1 LKCEMTSER
10 LKVTCRPARA
20 EDTPDMLELTRTI
33 WEGGDYVPQVWQ
45 DWLADP
51 QGILA
56 VAEYAGH
63 VLGLGK
69 LTRLAAGQWWL
80 EGLRTHPEYEG
91 HGIATSLHAYLVD
104 TWLRD
109 GDGTLRLA
117 TASFRKAVQHL
128 CERSGFAKA
137 AEFSPFRAPAQPG
150 SARVFQPIQ
159 ADQAASALASLRAS
173 PTLTLCSGLIDLGWE
188 WCTPTIDHLMERA
201 RWGEA
206 FWWREQRGIIIIR
219 HDEDD
224 ENEGSLLSVQTLA
237 CQIEDLPALL
247 YDSHF
252 LAMQFG
258 YPTIEWRAPLQG
270 TALTALEKA
279 GFERGW
285 DASVYI
291 YTREHPNQV

>member
-1 LKCEMTSER
+1 MPSEH
-10 LKVTCRPARA
+10 LKVTCRPARL

-56 VAEYAGH
+56 VAEYAGR

-128 CERSGFAKA
+128 CERSGFTKA
-137 AEFSPFRAPAQPG
+137 AEFSPFRAPAQTG
-150 SARVFQPIQ
+150 SHRVFQPIK
-159 ADQAASALASLRAS
+159 ADQAAAALASLRAS
-173 PTLTLCSGLIDLGWE
+173 PTLALCSGLIDLGWE
-188 WCTPTIDHLMERA
+188 WCTPMIQHLAEGA
-201 RWGEA
+201 RRGEA
-206 FWWREQRGIIIIR
+206 FWWREERGFILTR

-224 ENEGSLLSVQTLA
+224 DNEGLLLSIQTLA
-237 CQIEDLPALL
+237 CRIEDLPALL
-247 YDSHF
+247 NDAQF

-258 YPTIEWRAPLQG
+258 YPSIEWRAPLQPA
-270 TALTALEKA
+270 ALAALGRA

-291 YTREHPNQV
+291 YAREHPNLV